1 MRAAFIA
8 FAMLC
13 VVVLTAAAVFAAE
26 IHVSMVKYKPEL
38 CLQKGK
44 QAYPG
49 QTLKPDKK
57 CKSGLRWVYLE

>member
-1 MRAAFIA
+1 MRTAFIA

-13 VVVLTAAAVFAAE
+13 LVVLTAAAVFAADKS
-26 IHVSMVKYKPEL
+26 VVKYKAEL
-38 CLQKGK
+38 CLQNGRNGFS
-44 QAYPG
+44 G

>member
-13 VVVLTAAAVFAAE
+13 IVVLTAAAVFAAD
-26 IHVSMVKYKPEL
+26 IPTVKYKPEL

>member
-1 MRAAFIA
+1 MRTAFIV

-13 VVVLTAAAVFAAE
+13 LIVLTAAAVFAADKS
-26 IHVSMVKYKPEL
+26 IVKYKTEL

-57 CKSGLRWVYLE
+57 CRSGLRWVYLE

>member
-1 MRAAFIA
+1 MRTAFIV

-13 VVVLTAAAVFAAE
+13 LIVLTAAAVFAAD
-26 IHVSMVKYKPEL
+26 IPMVKYKPEL